1 MVGRGKS
8 EAVVKVKHNKT
19 MSKTLAFIR
28 ILYLEQQ
35 NILRCFCS
43 LKLKKVYIALLTV
56 AQ

>member
-1 MVGRGKS
+1 MVGRGRS

-19 MSKTLAFIR
+19 MSKTLPFIR